1 METQGYLD
9 QSKKTPLYDRHVE
22 AGAKMGDFA
31 GWVLPLW
38 YPTGQSAEH
47 LAVRRA
53 CGLFDICHMGEFR
66 ITGPDA
72 LTFLSGLLTNRVDQA
87 ADGQAMYH
95 FMLNEAGGVI
105 DDCILYRFSENDY
118 MLVVNAGN
126 IGGDLKWMTGRA
138 AGFNLRIEDRSA
150 DTAKLDLQGPASPAL
165 LSRWI
170 PKSDLAG
177 LKYFRFLPSVSVAG
191 VDVLVSRTGYTGE
204 IGFEL
209 YAESRH
215 AESLWDALLSEGR
228 SRGIR
233 PCGLGS
239 RDTLRV
245 EAGLPLH
252 GHELRPD
259 RIAIGH
265 LWEFAIRA
273 ERDFFGGEALSGAK
287 AQSPGRW
294 VRPFSMD
301 GRRKALPGWE
311 VDQDGE
317 TIGTV
322 LSGVISPSLNNTP
335 IGFLESARPLEDGIS
350 LGFRQAETGILLEG
364 RTVPIPF
371 VPLTARRKMAE
382 FLA

>member
-1 METQGYLD
+1 METTG
-9 QSKKTPLYDRHVE
+9 QSRQSEKTPLYGRHVA

-31 GWVLPLW
+31 GWILPLW

-47 LAVRRA
+47 QAVRRA

-72 LTFLSGLLTNRVDQA
+72 GRFLFSLLTNRVDQA
-87 ADGQAMYH
+87 VDGQAMYH

-105 DDCILYRFSENDY
+105 DDCILYRFSADEY

-126 IGGDLKWMTGRA
+126 IAGDLAWLTSRA
-138 AGFNLRIEDRSA
+138 AGINCRIENRSPL
-150 DTAKLDLQGPASPAL
+150 TAKLDLQGPASPEL
-165 LSRWI
+165 ISRFI
-170 PKSDLAG
+170 PKSVLAE
-177 LKYFRFLPSVSVAG
+177 LKYFRFLPSVSIG
-191 VDVLVSRTGYTGE
+191 GIDVLLSRTGYTGE

-209 YAESRH
+209 YTESSH
-215 AESLWDALLSEGR
+215 AETLWDLLLSEGKPH
-228 SRGIR
+228 GIR

-259 RIAIGH
+259 RVAVGH
-265 LWEFAIRA
+265 PWEFAIRA
-273 ERDFFGGEALSGAK
+273 GRGFFGADALAAAPS
-287 AQSPGRW
+287 QGRW
-294 VRPFSMD
+294 VAPFSMD
-301 GRRKALPGWE
+301 GRRKAMPGWE
-311 VDQDGE
+311 VVLDGV
-317 TIGTV
+317 TIGSV

-335 IGFLESARPLEDGIS
+335 IGFLESTRPLDNGVS
-350 LGFRQAETGILLEG
+350 LGFRQAETGTLLEG
-364 RTVPIPF
+364 LTVPIPF

-382 FLA
+382 FLT